1 MKNLWQDLRY
11 AVRILAKSPGLTA
24 LAVISLA
31 LGIGANSAIFS
42 VVQAVLLNP
51 VSVTQPDRL
60 VFVWEQNLREGYR
73 FPAAPP
79 NFIDWRA
86 QNGTFDQMAAML
98 SGQTNLTGTEKPER
112 VATEWVSANFFQV
125 IGVRPS

>member
-11 AVRILAKSPGLTA
+11 AVRILRKAPGLTV
-24 LAVISLA
+24 LAVVSLA

-60 VFVWEQNLREGYR
+60 LFVWEQNLREGYR
-73 FPAAPP
+73 FPASPP
-79 NFIDWRA
+79 DFIDWRS
-86 QNGTFDQMAAML
+86 QNGTFEQMAAIFP
-98 SGQTNLTGTEKPER
+98 GQTNLT
-112 VATEWVSANFFQV
+112 
-125 IGVRPS
+125 